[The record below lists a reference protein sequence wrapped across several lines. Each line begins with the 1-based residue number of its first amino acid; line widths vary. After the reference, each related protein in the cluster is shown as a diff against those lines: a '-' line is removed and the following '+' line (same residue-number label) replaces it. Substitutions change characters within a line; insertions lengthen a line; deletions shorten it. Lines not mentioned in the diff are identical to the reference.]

1 MMEKVMRV
9 AVRIRP
15 LLPEELRQNREVC
28 AHVAVDSRQFILA
41 GGHAFPCHFAFGPT
55 VSQEHVYGSSVKPL
69 VASFFAGKDVTILA
83 YGQSGSGKT
92 YTLIGGH
99 TDCEEDR
106 GVVWRVCEDM
116 FLKMTAN
123 DLAHLN
129 LSACCVSLC
138 GEELQDLLSPDSKQ
152 LNPHIMKDQNG
163 NTVVEGAV
171 EIPLGSVED
180 LHNVLDRMS
189 ESSSHTLLWLR
200 LRQHSDSTSQSV
212 LLSTLLVVD
221 LAGWECVSGLVTA
234 DTPRFKRSLQI
245 STELRTLADMI
256 QQDKLSHAAV
266 GRTQTT
272 QALASRAHTP
282 CSPLTQLDGSDSPR
296 GRRRDAHPSIRPSVH
311 SISARTHT
319 HSPLMRL
326 LQNSLSVS
334 AQTLLLVCVSPA
346 QSSLTDT
353 VSCLMLAA
361 RAQDKYS
368 RPDQRGVHTWA
379 HTPSVPHTHSLLTRD
394 AAVLLEELRDSAPS
408 PALQQRLSA
417 WLDAYKNTPSPSQG
431 SEVTLCETCDV
442 HQVRVCLDVCRSVFV
457 SDFHCLQQ
465 LHPVYLSLHVICLS
479 ELLVEQKLL
488 ADWLKR
494 DLRAPDSGGQ
504 RCKSSPLTDQR
515 PAPQSRQPVRCGTAG
530 SRKVYSSPCNLSLER
545 LSATMKTSNQLLLAQ
560 LEEQEQV
567 LRLPSVTRGRE
578 TEAKDQSERKDKK
591 RPLLNRTWT
600 RKHAPDLSVAIS
612 EALGIPGLPGVC
624 DAEVSTC
631 EAQSVLV
638 SELLLEKER
647 LQQRRDELSRRL
659 SEENTR
665 SEQDDLTLH
674 QLEETI
680 EAVDAVIG
688 LRQHPDQQRAPERQL
703 SASSAPVDSLDRVLE
718 ELSLHEAKALF
729 YTYFSKV
736 VCLRERGASQRRCV
750 RELEALL
757 AAEQEQSARRLQQLE
772 KEVFF
777 YRSSSREL
785 RRRLKEL
792 VQDGPSPASSR
803 ASWRRGSG
811 EGGQGLGEAP
821 D

>member
-28 AHVAVDSRQFILA
+28 AHVAVDSRQVILA

-123 DLAHLN
+123 DLTHLN

-138 GEELQDLLSPDSKQ
+138 GEELQDLLSPDAKQ
-152 LNPHIMKDQNG
+152 LNPHIMEDQNG

-212 LLSTLLVVD
+212 LLSTLLMVD

-272 QALASRAHTP
+272 QASRAHTP
-282 CSPLTQLDGSDSPR
+282 CSPLTQLDGSDSPS

-361 RAQDKYS
+361 HAQDKYS

-379 HTPSVPHTHSLLTRD
+379 HTPSVPHTHSPLTRD

-442 HQVRVCLDVCRSVFV
+442 HQLPADTAACDETDAAPSQDAHTYVQSLQELKLHCR
-457 SDFHCLQQ
+457 LQ
-465 LHPVYLSLHVICLS
+465 S

-494 DLRAPDSGGQ
+494 DLRAADSGGQ

-515 PAPQSRQPVRCGTAG
+515 PAPQNRQPARCGTAG

-612 EALGIPGLPGVC
+612 ETLGIPGLSSAC

-647 LQQRRDELSRRL
+647 LQQRRDELSSRL
-659 SEENTR
+659 SEENTH

-688 LRQHPDQQRAPERQL
+688 LREHPDQQRAPERQL
-703 SASSAPVDSLDRVLE
+703 SASSVPVDSLDRVLE
-718 ELSLHEAKALF
+718 ELSLQEAKALF

-757 AAEQEQSARRLQQLE
+757 AAEQQQSARRLQQLE

>member
-15 LLPEELRQNREVC
+15 LLPEELRQSREVC
-28 AHVAVDSRQFILA
+28 AHVAVDSRQVILA
-41 GGHAFPCHFAFGPT
+41 GGHAFPCDLAFGPT

-69 VASFFAGKDVTILA
+69 VASFFAGKDVTVLA

-92 YTLIGGH
+92 YTLSGGH
-99 TDCEEDR
+99 TGREEDR

-123 DLAHLN
+123 DLTHLH

-138 GEELQDLLSPDSKQ
+138 GEELRDLLKPDAKQ
-152 LNPHIMKDQNG
+152 SNPHITEDQNG
-163 NTVVEGAV
+163 NTVVAGAV
-171 EIPLGSVED
+171 EMPLGSVEE
-180 LHNVLDRMS
+180 LHHVLERAS

-200 LRQHSDSTSQSV
+200 LRQRAVDTSRGV
-212 LLSTLLVVD
+212 LLSTLSVVD
-221 LAGWECVSGLVTA
+221 LAGWECVSGLLTA

-256 QQDKLSHAAV
+256 QQDTRIRSAPV
-266 GRTQTT
+266 GRVQNS
-272 QALASRAHTP
+272 QALADRAHTP
-282 CSPLTQLDGSDSPR
+282 CPPLAQLDGSDSPR
-296 GRRRDAHPSIRPSVH
+296 GRRHDGQPPVRPSVH
-311 SISARTHT
+311 YSLGHTHT

-353 VSCLMLAA
+353 LSCLMLAA

-368 RPDQRGVHTWA
+368 RPDQRGGPTQA
-379 HTPSVPHTHSLLTRD
+379 HTPSVPHTHSPLTRD

-417 WLDAYKNTPSPSQG
+417 WLDAYKTTPSPTHA

-442 HQVRVCLDVCRSVFV
+442 HQVPADTAACDETDAAPTQDAHTYVQSLQELKLHCR
-457 SDFHCLQQ
+457 LQ
-465 LHPVYLSLHVICLS
+465 S

-494 DLRAPDSGGQ
+494 DLRAPVSGVQ
-504 RCKSSPLTDQR
+504 RCQSSPPTDQR
-515 PAPQSRQPVRCGTAG
+515 PAPQHRQPARCVTAG
-530 SRKVYSSPCNLSLER
+530 IRKVYSSPCKLSLER

-560 LEEQEQV
+560 LEEHEQV
-567 LRLPSVTRGRE
+567 LRLPSVTTGRDAE
-578 TEAKDQSERKDKK
+578 DTDQSERRDKK

-600 RKHAPDLSVAIS
+600 RKHGPDLSEALS
-612 EALGIPGLPGVC
+612 EAQGGG
-624 DAEVSTC
+624 DTEVSAC

-638 SELLLEKER
+638 SELLLEKEL
-647 LQQRRDELSRRL
+647 LQQRRDELSCRL
-659 SEENTR
+659 SEGNTH
-665 SEQDDLTLH
+665 SEQDDLSLH
-674 QLEETI
+674 QLEESI

-688 LRQHPDQQRAPERQL
+688 LRLHPDQQRAPERQL
-703 SASSAPVDSLDRVLE
+703 SESSAPVDSLRVLE
-718 ELSLHEAKALF
+718 ELSLQEAKALF
-729 YTYFSKV
+729 HTYFSKV
-736 VCLRERGASQRRCV
+736 VCLRRRGASQRRCV
-750 RELEALL
+750 RELEELL
-757 AAEQEQSARRLQQLE
+757 ACEREQSGRRLQQLE
-772 KEVFF
+772 KEVLF

-792 VQDGPSPASSR
+792 VLQDAPSPASSR

-811 EGGQGLGEAP
+811 DGGHGLGEAP